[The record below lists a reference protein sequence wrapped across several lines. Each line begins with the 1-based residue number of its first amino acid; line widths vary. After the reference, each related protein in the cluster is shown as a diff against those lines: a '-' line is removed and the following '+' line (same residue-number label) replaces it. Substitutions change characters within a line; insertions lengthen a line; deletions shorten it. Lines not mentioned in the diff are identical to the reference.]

1 MKKPNAL
8 VELLAELQGENIP
21 SDVEIVRSSK
31 AVIFVNDEAAEN
43 DDGIEL
49 TAGDCKLLFASPGTV
64 ERLVE
69 ALESKDA
76 TLALFDVEVP
86 GDSLEALE
94 RSFVAVDEG

>member
-21 SDVEIVRSSK
+21 SDVEVVRSSK
-31 AVIFVNDEAAEN
+31 AIIFVNDDAAET

-49 TAGDCKLLFASPGTV
+49 SAGDCKALFANVGTV

-69 ALESKDA
+69 ALDSKDA

-86 GDSLEALE
+86 GESLEALE